1 MTVVASYIYR
11 DGQRV
16 REAPLTPEGLV
27 LEPGE
32 FVWIGLYDPTD
43 AEIDV
48 LVERFKLHPL
58 AVEDALAA
66 HQMPKVEV
74 YRHELF
80 VVARTAMKID
90 DRLAYGETHVFVG
103 DDHVVSIRHGS
114 ARAHNHLRTQLE
126 ASPLQLKKG
135 PDFVLHGILDFIV
148 DAYAPIVDDVEDSV
162 LEMEQRTLD
171 AFLSRMEIRRL
182 FRLRRE
188 LLKFRRILGPMEEV
202 LGRLQSLD
210 LPCIDPDVRPYFRDV
225 GDHVRRVNSRLGGLN
240 DILSSVFEVANL
252 LEQQRQGLI
261 TRKLAA
267 WAAILAVPTAI
278 AGIYGMNFEHMPEL
292 RWEYGYYAVLGVIA
306 AICAALYVTFKRTK
320 WL

>member
-1 MTVVASYIYR
+1 MTVVASYVYR

-16 REAPLTPEGLV
+16 REAPLTPEGLA

-32 FVWIGLYDPTD
+32 FVWVGLYDPTD

-74 YRHELF
+74 YGRELF

-171 AFLSRMEIRRL
+171 AFLSRLEIRRL
-182 FRLRRE
+182 FTLRRE

-292 RWEYGYYAVLGVIA
+292 HWEYGYYAVLGVIA

>member
-1 MTVVASYIYR
+1 MTVVASYVYR

-16 REAPLTPEGLV
+16 REAPLTPEGLA

-43 AEIDV
+43 AEIET
-48 LVERFKLHPL
+48 LVDRFKLHPL

-74 YRHELF
+74 YGRELF
-80 VVARTAMKID
+80 VVARTALKID
-90 DRLAYGETHVFVG
+90 DRIAYGETHVFVG

-171 AFLSRMEIRRL
+171 AFLSRLEIRRL
-182 FRLRRE
+182 FTLRRE

-292 RWEYGYYAVLGVIA
+292 RWEYGYYAVLVVIA

>member
-1 MTVVASYIYR
+1 MTVVASYVYR

-16 REAPLTPEGLV
+16 REAPLTPEGLA

-32 FVWIGLYDPTD
+32 FVWVGLYDPTD

-74 YRHELF
+74 YGRELF

-103 DDHVVSIRHGS
+103 NDHVVSIRHGS

-171 AFLSRMEIRRL
+171 AFLSRLEIRRL
-182 FRLRRE
+182 FTLRRE

>member
-1 MTVVASYIYR
+1 MTVVASYVYR

-16 REAPLTPEGLV
+16 REAPLTPEGLA

-32 FVWIGLYDPTD
+32 FVWVGLYDPTD

-74 YRHELF
+74 YGRELF

-103 DDHVVSIRHGS
+103 EDHVVSIRHGS

-171 AFLSRMEIRRL
+171 AFLSRLEIRRL
-182 FRLRRE
+182 FTLRRE

-306 AICAALYVTFKRTK
+306 AICAGLYVTFKRTK

>member
-1 MTVVASYIYR
+1 MPVVASYVYR

-16 REAPLTPEGLV
+16 REAPLTAEGLR

-43 AEIDV
+43 EEFDV
-48 LVERFKLHPL
+48 LVQRYHLHPL

-74 YRHELF
+74 YGRELF
-80 VVARTAMKID
+80 VVARTAARID
-90 DRLAYGETHVFVG
+90 ERISYGETHIFVG
-103 DDHVVSIRHGS
+103 DDHVISIRHDS
-114 ARAHNHLRTQLE
+114 SRAHNSLRAQLE
-126 ASPLQLKKG
+126 ASPDELKRG

-148 DAYAPIVDDVEDSV
+148 DAYTPIVDESEDSV
-162 LEMEQRTLD
+162 LEMEQKTLD
-171 AFLSRMEIRRL
+171 AFLSRVEIRRL
-182 FRLRRE
+182 FTLRRE
-188 LLKFRRILGPMEEV
+188 LLKFRRILGPMEEL

-252 LEQQRQGLI
+252 LEQQRQGVI
-261 TRKLAA
+261 TRKLAS
-267 WAAILAVPTAI
+267 WAALLAVPTAI
-278 AGIYGMNFEHMPEL
+278 AGIYGMNFEFMPEL
-292 RWEYGYYAVLGVIA
+292 HWRYGYL
-306 AICAALYVTFKRTK
+306 AALALMASICTGLFITFKKTK

>member
-1 MTVVASYIYR
+1 MTVVASYVYR

-16 REAPLTPEGLV
+16 REAPLTPEGMALK
-27 LEPGE
+27 PGE
-32 FVWIGLYDPTD
+32 FVWVGLYDPTD

-74 YRHELF
+74 YGRELF
-80 VVARTAMKID
+80 VVARTAVKID
-90 DRLAYGETHVFVG
+90 DRIAYGETHVFVG

-114 ARAHNHLRTQLE
+114 ARAHNLLRAQLE

-148 DAYAPIVDDVEDSV
+148 DAYAPIVDDAEDSV

-171 AFLSRMEIRRL
+171 AFLSRVEIRRL
-182 FRLRRE
+182 FTLRRE

-210 LPCIDPDVRPYFRDV
+210 MPCIDPDVRPYFRDV
-225 GDHVRRVNSRLGGLN
+225 SDHVRRVNSRLGGLN

-306 AICAALYVTFKRTK
+306 AICAGLYVTFKRTK

>member
-1 MTVVASYIYR
+1 MTVVASYVYR

-32 FVWIGLYDPTD
+32 FVWVGLYDPTD

-74 YRHELF
+74 YGHELF
-80 VVARTAMKID
+80 VVARTAMKVD
-90 DRLAYGETHVFVG
+90 DRLAYGETHIFVG

-114 ARAHNHLRTQLE
+114 ARAHSHLRTQLE

-171 AFLSRMEIRRL
+171 AFLSRLEIRRL
-182 FRLRRE
+182 FTLRRE

>member
-1 MTVVASYIYR
+1 MTVVASYVYR

-16 REAPLTPEGLV
+16 REAPLTPEGLA

-43 AEIDV
+43 AEIEI
-48 LVERFKLHPL
+48 LVDRFKLHPL

-74 YRHELF
+74 YGRELF

-171 AFLSRMEIRRL
+171 AFLSRLEIRRL
-182 FRLRRE
+182 FTLRRE

>member
-1 MTVVASYIYR
+1 MTVVASYVYR

-16 REAPLTPEGLV
+16 REAPLTPEGLT

-32 FVWIGLYDPTD
+32 FAWIGLYDPTD

-48 LVERFKLHPL
+48 LVKRFALHPL

-74 YRHELF
+74 YGHELF

-90 DRLAYGETHVFVG
+90 DRIAYGETHIFVG

-114 ARAHNHLRTQLE
+114 ARSHNLLRAQLE
-126 ASPLQLKKG
+126 ASPVQLKKG

-171 AFLSRMEIRRL
+171 AFLSRVEIRRL
-182 FRLRRE
+182 FTLRRE

-210 LPCIDPDVRPYFRDV
+210 LPCIDSDVRPYFRDV

-306 AICAALYVTFKRTK
+306 VICTALYATFKRTK

>member
-1 MTVVASYIYR
+1 MTVVASYVYR

-16 REAPLTPEGLV
+16 REAPLTPEGLA

-48 LVERFKLHPL
+48 LVDRFKLHPL

-74 YRHELF
+74 YGRELF

-171 AFLSRMEIRRL
+171 AFLSRLEIRRL
-182 FRLRRE
+182 FTLRRE

-292 RWEYGYYAVLGVIA
+292 RWEYGYYAVLVVIA

>member
-1 MTVVASYIYR
+1 MTVVASYVYR

-16 REAPLTPEGLV
+16 REAPLTPEGLA

-43 AEIDV
+43 AEIEI

-74 YRHELF
+74 YGRELF
-80 VVARTAMKID
+80 VVARTALKID
-90 DRLAYGETHVFVG
+90 DRIAYGETHVFVG

-171 AFLSRMEIRRL
+171 AFLSRLEIRRL
-182 FRLRRE
+182 FTLRRE

-210 LPCIDPDVRPYFRDV
+210 LPCIDPDGRPYFRDV

-292 RWEYGYYAVLGVIA
+292 RWEYGYYAVLVVIA

>member
-1 MTVVASYIYR
+1 MTVVASYVYR

-16 REAPLTPEGLV
+16 REAPLTPEGLA
-27 LEPGE
+27 LEPGQ
-32 FVWIGLYDPTD
+32 FVWVGLYDPTD

-74 YRHELF
+74 YGRELF
-80 VVARTAMKID
+80 VVARTALKID
-90 DRLAYGETHVFVG
+90 DRIAYGETHVFVG

-114 ARAHNHLRTQLE
+114 ARAHNLLRTQLE

-148 DAYAPIVDDVEDSV
+148 DAYAPIVDDAEDSV

-171 AFLSRMEIRRL
+171 AFLSRVEIRRL
-182 FRLRRE
+182 FTLRRE

-210 LPCIDPDVRPYFRDV
+210 MPCIDPDVRPYFRDV
-225 GDHVRRVNSRLGGLN
+225 SDHVRRVNSRLGGLN

-306 AICAALYVTFKRTK
+306 AICAGLYVTFKRTK

>member
-1 MTVVASYIYR
+1 MTVVASYVYR

-16 REAPLTPEGLV
+16 REAPLTPEGLA

-43 AEIDV
+43 AEIEI
-48 LVERFKLHPL
+48 LVDRFKLHPL

-74 YRHELF
+74 YGRELF

-90 DRLAYGETHVFVG
+90 DRLAYGETHIFVG

-171 AFLSRMEIRRL
+171 AFLSRLEIRRL
-182 FRLRRE
+182 FTLRRE

>member
-1 MTVVASYIYR
+1 MTVVASYVYR

-16 REAPLTPEGLV
+16 REAPLTPEGLA

-32 FVWIGLYDPTD
+32 FVWVGLYDPTD
-43 AEIDV
+43 VEIDV

-74 YRHELF
+74 YGRELF

-171 AFLSRMEIRRL
+171 AFLSRLEIRRL
-182 FRLRRE
+182 FTLRRE

>member
-1 MTVVASYIYR
+1 MTVVASYVYR

-16 REAPLTPEGLV
+16 REAPLTPEGLA

-32 FVWIGLYDPTD
+32 FVWIGLYEPTD

-74 YRHELF
+74 YGRELF

-171 AFLSRMEIRRL
+171 AFLSRLEIRRL
-182 FRLRRE
+182 FTLRRE

-267 WAAILAVPTAI
+267 WAAILAVSTAI

>member
-1 MTVVASYIYR
+1 MTVVASYVYR

-16 REAPLTPEGLV
+16 REAPLTPEGLA

-43 AEIDV
+43 AEIEI
-48 LVERFKLHPL
+48 LVDRFKLHPL

-74 YRHELF
+74 YGRELF

-103 DDHVVSIRHGS
+103 NDHVVSIRHGS

-171 AFLSRMEIRRL
+171 AFLSRLEIRRL
-182 FRLRRE
+182 FTLRRE

-292 RWEYGYYAVLGVIA
+292 HWEYGYYAVLGVIA

>member
-1 MTVVASYIYR
+1 MTVVASYVYR

-16 REAPLTPEGLV
+16 REAPLTPEGLA

-32 FVWIGLYDPTD
+32 FVWVGLYDPTD

-74 YRHELF
+74 YGRELF

-103 DDHVVSIRHGS
+103 NDHVVSIRHGS

-171 AFLSRMEIRRL
+171 AFLSRLEIRRL
-182 FRLRRE
+182 FTLRRE

-306 AICAALYVTFKRTK
+306 AICAALYMTFKRTK

>member
-1 MTVVASYIYR
+1 MTVVASYVYR

-16 REAPLTPEGLV
+16 REAPLTPEGLA

-32 FVWIGLYDPTD
+32 FVWVGLYDPTD

-74 YRHELF
+74 YGRELF
-80 VVARTAMKID
+80 VVARTALKID
-90 DRLAYGETHVFVG
+90 DRIAYGETHVFVG

-114 ARAHNHLRTQLE
+114 ARAHNLLRAQLE
-126 ASPLQLKKG
+126 ASPLQLRKG

-148 DAYAPIVDDVEDSV
+148 DAYSPIVDDVEDSV

-171 AFLSRMEIRRL
+171 AFLSRVEIRRL
-182 FRLRRE
+182 FTLRRE

-202 LGRLQSLD
+202 AGRLQSLD

-225 GDHVRRVNSRLGGLN
+225 SDHVRRVNSRLGGLN

-306 AICAALYVTFKRTK
+306 AICAGLYVTFKRTK

>member
-1 MTVVASYIYR
+1 MTVVASYVYR

-16 REAPLTPEGLV
+16 REAPLTPAGLA

-32 FVWIGLYDPTD
+32 FVWVGLYDPTD

-74 YRHELF
+74 YGRELF

-171 AFLSRMEIRRL
+171 AFLSRLEIRRL
-182 FRLRRE
+182 FTLRRE

-292 RWEYGYYAVLGVIA
+292 RWEYGYYAVLAVIA
-306 AICAALYVTFKRTK
+306 AICAALYLTFKRTK

>member
-1 MTVVASYIYR
+1 MTVVASYVYR

-16 REAPLTPEGLV
+16 REAPLTPEGLA

-32 FVWIGLYDPTD
+32 FVWVGLYDPTD

-74 YRHELF
+74 YGRELF
-80 VVARTAMKID
+80 VVARTALKID
-90 DRLAYGETHVFVG
+90 DRIAYGETHVFVG

-114 ARAHNHLRTQLE
+114 ARAHNLLRAQLE

-148 DAYAPIVDDVEDSV
+148 DAYAPIVDDAEDSV

-171 AFLSRMEIRRL
+171 AFLSRVEIRRL
-182 FRLRRE
+182 FTLRRE

-210 LPCIDPDVRPYFRDV
+210 MPCIDPDVRPYFRDV
-225 GDHVRRVNSRLGGLN
+225 SDHVRRVNSRLGGLN

>member
-1 MTVVASYIYR
+1 MSVIASYVYR

-16 REAPLTPEGLV
+16 REAPLTPEGLAM
-27 LEPGE
+27 EPGE

-48 LVERFKLHPL
+48 LVKRFALHPL
-58 AVEDALAA
+58 VVEDALTA

-74 YRHELF
+74 YGHELF
-80 VVARTAMKID
+80 VVARTAVKVD
-90 DRLAYGETHVFVG
+90 DRLTYGETHVFVG
-103 DDHVVSIRHGS
+103 DDHVISIRHGS
-114 ARAHNHLRTQLE
+114 ARTHNLLRAHLE
-126 ASPLQLKKG
+126 ASPLQLKRG

-148 DAYAPIVDDVEDSV
+148 DAYSPIVDDVEDSV

-171 AFLSRMEIRRL
+171 AFLSRVEIRRL
-182 FRLRRE
+182 FTLRRE

-292 RWEYGYYAVLGVIA
+292 RWEYGYYGILGVIA
-306 AICAALYVTFKRTK
+306 VICSALYVTFKRTK

>member
-1 MTVVASYIYR
+1 MTVVASYVYR

-16 REAPLTPEGLV
+16 REAPLTPEGLA

-32 FVWIGLYDPTD
+32 FVWVGLYDPTD

-74 YRHELF
+74 YGRELF

-103 DDHVVSIRHGS
+103 NDHVVSIRHGS

-171 AFLSRMEIRRL
+171 AFLSRLEIRRL
-182 FRLRRE
+182 FTLRRE

-306 AICAALYVTFKRTK
+306 TICAALYVTFKRTK

>member
-1 MTVVASYIYR
+1 MTVVASYVYR

-16 REAPLTPEGLV
+16 REAPLTPEGLA

-32 FVWIGLYDPTD
+32 FVWVGLYDPTD
-43 AEIDV
+43 AEIEV
-48 LVERFKLHPL
+48 LVQRFKLHPL

-74 YRHELF
+74 YGRELF

-114 ARAHNHLRTQLE
+114 ARAHNYLRTQLE

-171 AFLSRMEIRRL
+171 AFLSRLEIRRL
-182 FRLRRE
+182 FTLRRE

>member
-1 MTVVASYIYR
+1 MTVVASYVYR

-16 REAPLTPEGLV
+16 REAPLTPDGLA

-32 FVWIGLYDPTD
+32 FVWVGLYDPTD

-74 YRHELF
+74 YGRELF
-80 VVARTAMKID
+80 VVARTALKID
-90 DRLAYGETHVFVG
+90 DRIAYGETHVFVG

-114 ARAHNHLRTQLE
+114 ARAHNLLRAQLE

-148 DAYAPIVDDVEDSV
+148 DAYAPIVDDAEDSV

-171 AFLSRMEIRRL
+171 AFLSRVEIRRL
-182 FRLRRE
+182 FTLRRE
-188 LLKFRRILGPMEEV
+188 LLKFGRILGPMEEV

-210 LPCIDPDVRPYFRDV
+210 MPCIDPDVRPYFRDV
-225 GDHVRRVNSRLGGLN
+225 SDHVRRVNSRLGGLN

-306 AICAALYVTFKRTK
+306 AICAGLYVTFKRTK

>member
-1 MTVVASYIYR
+1 MTVVASYVYR

-16 REAPLTPEGLV
+16 REAPLTPAGLA

-32 FVWIGLYDPTD
+32 FVWVGLYDPTD

-74 YRHELF
+74 YGRELF
-80 VVARTAMKID
+80 VVARTALKID
-90 DRLAYGETHVFVG
+90 DRIAYGETHVFVG

-114 ARAHNHLRTQLE
+114 ARAHSLLRAQLE

-148 DAYAPIVDDVEDSV
+148 DAYSPIVDDAEDSV

-171 AFLSRMEIRRL
+171 AFLSRVEIRRL
-182 FRLRRE
+182 FTLRRE

-210 LPCIDPDVRPYFRDV
+210 MPCIDPDVRPYFRDV
-225 GDHVRRVNSRLGGLN
+225 SDHVRRVNSRLGGLN

-292 RWEYGYYAVLGVIA
+292 RWEYGYYAVLGIIA
-306 AICAALYVTFKRTK
+306 AICASLYVTFKRTK

>member
-1 MTVVASYIYR
+1 MTVVASYVYR

-16 REAPLTPEGLV
+16 REAPLTPEELA

-32 FVWIGLYDPTD
+32 FVWIGLYEPTD

-74 YRHELF
+74 YGRELF

-171 AFLSRMEIRRL
+171 AFLSRLEIRRL
-182 FRLRRE
+182 FTLRRE

>member
-1 MTVVASYIYR
+1 MTVVASYVYR

-16 REAPLTPEGLV
+16 REAPLTPEGLA
-27 LEPGE
+27 LNPGE

-43 AEIDV
+43 AEIEI

-74 YRHELF
+74 YGRELF

-90 DRLAYGETHVFVG
+90 DRIAYGETHVFVG
-103 DDHVVSIRHGS
+103 EDHVVSIRHGS

-171 AFLSRMEIRRL
+171 AFLSRLEIRRL
-182 FRLRRE
+182 FTLRRE

>member
-1 MTVVASYIYR
+1 MTVVASYVYR

-16 REAPLTPEGLV
+16 REAPLTPEGLA
-27 LEPGE
+27 LRPGE
-32 FVWIGLYDPTD
+32 FVWVGLHDPTD

-74 YRHELF
+74 YGRELF
-80 VVARTAMKID
+80 VVSRTALKID
-90 DRLAYGETHVFVG
+90 DRIAYGETHVFVG

-114 ARAHNHLRTQLE
+114 ARAHNLLRAQLE

-171 AFLSRMEIRRL
+171 AFLSRVEIRRL
-182 FRLRRE
+182 FTLRRE

-210 LPCIDPDVRPYFRDV
+210 MPCIDPDVRPYFRDV
-225 GDHVRRVNSRLGGLN
+225 SDHVRRVNSRLGGLN

-306 AICAALYVTFKRTK
+306 AICAGLYVTFKRTK